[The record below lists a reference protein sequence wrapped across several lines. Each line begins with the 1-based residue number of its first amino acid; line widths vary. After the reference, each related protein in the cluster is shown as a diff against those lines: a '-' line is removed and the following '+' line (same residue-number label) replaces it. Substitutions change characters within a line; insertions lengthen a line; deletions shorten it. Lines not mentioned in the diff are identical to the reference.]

1 MKHIVHLK
9 NVHSGDPT
17 WSSDGTEIAFVVA
30 DEIHWASHQI
40 RFINLETHKQE
51 TLLQN
56 DFPRMFYPA
65 WSPTDNRFAF
75 VWFRPRKKQQS
86 VYIINRDGS
95 YFSRINSLIA
105 NAPAW
110 GPSGDELIYTEGV
123 VGSDSQIFKINL
135 KNHQRTQLTDDGSN
149 HSGNWFDP
157 KQLSLSPAA
166 QLVTTSWGK
175 MKTETEH

>member
-17 WSSDGTEIAFVVA
+17 WLSD
-30 DEIHWASHQI
+30 
-40 RFINLETHKQE
+40 RL
-51 TLLQN
+51 
-56 DFPRMFYPA
+56 
-65 WSPTDNRFAF
+65 AF

-86 VYIINRDGS
+86 IYIINRDGS

-123 VGSDSQIFKINL
+123 VGSDSQIFKTNL
-135 KNHQRTQLTDDGSN
+135 KNPQRTQLTDDGSN

-157 KQLSLSPAA
+157 KQLSLSRG
-166 QLVTTSWGK
+166 TTCNYVVGK